1 MIKDMTKGTPWK
13 LIFFFMVPVCC
24 GNIFQNFY
32 NIVDSM
38 IVGRFLG
45 VEALA
50 AVGSTGSINFLVIG
64 WITGMTSG
72 FGIQLSQAFGAND
85 HKRLRHYLAMSVYL
99 CIGLAVL
106 MTGGLLLANGLIL
119 HWMNTPE
126 DIFFNT
132 KKYIGIIY
140 AGLPVTILYNMLA
153 TIARA
158 LGDSKTPLY
167 FLVLSSVLNIILDY
181 VFVAILPFGVAG
193 AAYATVLAQAV
204 SAVLCLVYV
213 WKKFTIIH
221 FTKKDAIIKGNSI
234 YNLLSMGIPMGLQF
248 SITAIGTMIVQ
259 ASLNTLGATY
269 IAAYSATMKIQN
281 IMIQIYPA
289 LGTAIATYTGQ
300 NYGAGEM
307 KRIKQGVNACLIME
321 AIYSVFVMSLSWSI
335 LPMAVRI
342 FAEDPTGELYM
353 IACQMF
359 RISMWFF
366 FPLGS
371 IFIYRNVLQGLGN
384 GFVPMLG
391 GVFEL
396 IARAFVVYVFFDAMQ
411 FIAICIS
418 DPAAWMSALIP
429 LIPYYYWFMNKKMK
443 EIS

>member
-221 FTKKDAIIKGNSI
+221 YTKKDAIIKGNSI
-234 YNLLSMGIPMGLQF
+234 YNLLAMGIPMGLQF
-248 SITAIGTMIVQ
+248 SITAIGTMIVH

-384 GFVPMLG
+384 GLVPMLG

-396 IARAFVVYVFFDAMQ
+396 IARAFVVYVFFDSMQ

-429 LIPYYYWFMNKKMK
+429 LIPYYYWFMNRKLKK
-443 EIS
+443 IT

>member
-1 MIKDMTKGTPWK
+1 MIKDMTKGIPWK

-24 GNIFQNFY
+24 GNVFQNFY
-32 NIVDSM
+32 NIVDSL

-85 HKRLRHYLAMSVYL
+85 KKRLKHYMAMSIYL
-99 CIGLAVL
+99 CIGLAVF
-106 MTGGLLLANGLIL
+106 MTAGLLLANTTIL
-119 HWMNTPE
+119 QWMNTPDE
-126 DIFFNT
+126 IFTNT
-132 KKYIGIIY
+132 AKYIGIIY

-167 FLVLSSVLNIILDY
+167 FLILSSVLNIVLDLL
-181 VFVAILPFGVAG
+181 FVAVLPMGVAG

-213 WKKFTIIH
+213 WKKFPMIH
-221 FTKKDAIIKGNSI
+221 YTKRDAVVKGRSI
-234 YNLLSMGIPMGLQF
+234 YQLLAMGIPMGLQF

-289 LGTAIATYTGQ
+289 LGTAIATYSGQ
-300 NYGAGEM
+300 NYGAGKIE
-307 KRIKQGVNACLIME
+307 RIKKGVNACLIIE
-321 AIYSVFVMSLSWSI
+321 AIYSVFVMALSWSV

-342 FAEDPTGELYM
+342 FAEDPTGELHM

-366 FPLGS
+366 FPVGT
-371 IFIYRNVLQGLGN
+371 IFIYRNVLQGVGN
-384 GFVPMLG
+384 GLVPMLG

-396 IARAFVVYVFFDAMQ
+396 IARAVVIYVFFDSLQ
-411 FIAICIS
+411 FVAICIS
-418 DPAAWMSALIP
+418 DPAAWVSALIP
-429 LIPYYYWFMNKKMK
+429 LIPYYYWFMNKKQK
-443 EIS
+443 ST